1 MEQNLGMAL
10 MFVYF
15 FEKVRN
21 RFVTCLTLKIF
32 SRLELEIIILKP
44 SWKSRAEMESKIQ
57 KMFA

>member
-1 MEQNLGMAL
+1 MAL